1 MIIFIYFL
9 ALVQSACPDP
19 EILNDNF
26 EDCVNREL
34 ESLKNRSLF
43 VLKISVL
50 IADWWSTTKE
60 NAVI

>member
-1 MIIFIYFL
+1 M
-9 ALVQSACPDP
+9 QSACPDP